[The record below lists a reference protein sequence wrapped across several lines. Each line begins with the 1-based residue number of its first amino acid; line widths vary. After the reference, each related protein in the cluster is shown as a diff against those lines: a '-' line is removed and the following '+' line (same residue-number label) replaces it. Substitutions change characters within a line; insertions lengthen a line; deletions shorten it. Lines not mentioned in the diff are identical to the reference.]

1 MPRTGKR
8 KPIIQAKATEENVTL
23 SSNTEKTEVRKSK
36 YFSNEQA
43 NGKSFPDGKDRQ
55 IETLT
60 STKIITI
67 PQPTHVKTLIANY
80 NASCGPNNEKK
91 ILEDSDKANRKKHV
105 ILLTTSFLLGYNQIR
120 DITSIKSV
128 IDSVMFDAFKNLQW
142 LDLQHNYLTTL
153 SPELGEFENL
163 KTLYLHA
170 NYISNMKELLKIKGL
185 TQLRNLTIHGNPLAR
200 IPNFRLYIILIFPDL
215 KKLDTV
221 LVSSA
226 ERDKVQVWSK
236 TFNLKKLPAYTEN
249 DVARPPMPV
258 NPVPGTK
265 EH

>member
-1 MPRTGKR
+1 MPRSGRR
-8 KPIIQAKATEENVTL
+8 KPIVQMKATEENVTL
-23 SSNTEKTEVRKSK
+23 SNNIEKTDVRKSRYYSDERK
-36 YFSNEQA
+36 
-43 NGKSFPDGKDRQ
+43 NGKVFPDGKDQQ
-55 IETLT
+55 IDSLS
-60 STKIITI
+60 STKIINI

-153 SPELGEFENL
+153 SPELAEFENL

-170 NYISNMKELLKIKGL
+170 NYINNTKELLKIKGL

-200 IPNFRLYIILIFPDL
+200 IPNFRLYIILVFPDL

-236 TFNLKKLPAYTEN
+236 TFNLKKLPAYTES
-249 DVARPPMPV
+249 DVAKPPMPT
-258 NPVPGTK
+258 NPAPGSK